1 MSGVPGLLWVN
12 KRKASEAEEVP
23 GRGHSVGKGL
33 AAGMG
38 QIQAPICHITG
49 HLAELDDDEV
59 YSHFSDEKMEA
70 AQQ

>member
-1 MSGVPGLLWVN
+1 MLKQVLKAMQGFARSE
-12 KRKASEAEEVP
+12 RKGILV
-23 GRGHSVGKGL
+23 GGHSVGKGL